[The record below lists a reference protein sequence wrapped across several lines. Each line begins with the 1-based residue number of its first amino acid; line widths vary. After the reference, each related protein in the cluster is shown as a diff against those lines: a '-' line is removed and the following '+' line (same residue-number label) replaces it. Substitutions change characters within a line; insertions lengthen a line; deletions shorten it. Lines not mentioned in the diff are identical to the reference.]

1 MASTSNKKIYIKD
14 ESFDPIYSSVN
25 PAFFFRTRVLPG
37 LLMALGFIVLG
48 TQVVLPLVFFKTQD
62 TVVKPMGNTVLGLA
76 TGFKDF
82 DFEEIEEN
90 HLFKEEG
97 SIPEYFY
104 ITIPKL
110 NIENA
115 LVKSEF
121 DGPSPDDFIG
131 HYKGSAL
138 PGEIGDSFI
147 YGHSVLPWFFNPKN
161 YKTIFST
168 LGDLEVGDKFTI
180 EYNKRKID
188 YKVEDKVVLS
198 PKEVTPL
205 ESWKPAYLNQPT
217 VSLMTC
223 WPAGTKTNRLIIRA
237 TQEN

>member
-1 MASTSNKKIYIKD
+1 M
-14 ESFDPIYSSVN
+14 E
-25 PAFFFRTRVLPG
+25 
-37 LLMALGFIVLG
+37 
-48 TQVVLPLVFFKTQD
+48 
-62 TVVKPMGNTVLGLA
+62 NTVLGLA

-82 DFEEIEEN
+82 NFEEIEEN
-90 HLFKEEG
+90 NFYKENS

-110 NIENA
+110 KIENA

-138 PGEIGDSFI
+138 PGEVGDSFI

-168 LGDLEVGDKFTI
+168 LGNLETGDRFTI
-180 EYNKRKID
+180 EYNQRKIN

-198 PKEVTPL
+198 PKEVNPL
-205 ESWKPAYLNQPT
+205 KTWKPAYLNQPT

-237 TQEN
+237 VQEN